1 MGYMGGPQTTLWGPV
16 SRGTVIP
23 RLGETATNL
32 LANTS
37 SRVAPRGSAGNYEP
51 GAGEAAMQWLCVL
64 LAVSIVSPLT
74 LTAQQSRFPSSS
86 VGSGNPVA
94 AALTDNVTID
104 VAVSDK
110 SGEPVRGLPQQAF
123 TILDDKQAK
132 SITSFRAVDLDAGT
146 PAPPIEIVLVI
157 DSINADV
164 LKATR
169 EREGMRNFLL
179 ANGGKLPLPVSLVIV
194 TDTGIQP
201 IAASRDGKALADL
214 LDRNA
219 TGLRMV
225 NRTTAGGGFERYQFS
240 LKALDAMIAS
250 ESAKPGRKLIVWVS
264 PGWPLL
270 ARAAGDITSKDQRQI
285 FNAIVNTSTAL
296 RLGHITLYNVVSRG
310 VAGTDVSEFSFYTQY
325 LQGVRSPAQ
334 AYPPNLA
341 LSVLAVQS
349 GGLVLNGSN
358 DLAPAMAHEI
368 AKSAGDARSFY
379 VLTFHGSHADRA
391 NEYHSLQVK
400 VDQPG
405 AIARTR
411 TGYYAQP

>member
-1 MGYMGGPQTTLWGPV
+1 M
-16 SRGTVIP
+16 IP
-23 RLGETATNL
+23 RLGETATYL

-37 SRVAPRGSAGNYEP
+37 SRVAPLGSAGNYEL
-51 GAGEAAMQWLCVL
+51 GAGEAGMQWLCVL
-64 LAVSIVSPLT
+64 LAVSFVSPLT
-74 LTAQQSRFPSSS
+74 LTAQQNRFPSSS
-86 VGSGNPVA
+86 VGTGNPAA
-94 AALTDNVTID
+94 AALTDNVTVD
-104 VAVSDK
+104 VAVTDK
-110 SGEPVRGLPQQAF
+110 SGKPVRGLPQQAF

-132 SITSFRAVDLDAGT
+132 SIASFRAVDLDAGT

-169 EREGMRNFLL
+169 EREGIKSFLL
-179 ANGGKLPLPVSLVIV
+179 DNGGKLPLPVSLVTL

-201 IAASRDGKALADL
+201 MAASRDGNALAAA
-214 LDRNA
+214 LDRSA
-219 TGLRMV
+219 TGLRVV
-225 NRTTAGGGFERYQFS
+225 NRTTAGGAFERYQLS
-240 LKALDAMIAS
+240 LKALDAMVAS

-264 PGWPLL
+264 PGWPLFT
-270 ARAAGDITSKDQRQI
+270 RAASDITSTDQQQI
-285 FNAIVNTSTAL
+285 FNDIVHTSTAL

-310 VAGTDVSEFSFYTQY
+310 IAGTDVSGFSDYMQF
-325 LQGVRSPAQ
+325 LEGVRSPSR

-358 DLAPAMAHEI
+358 DLPAAMAHEI
-368 AKSAGDARSFY
+368 ARSAGDARSFY

-405 AIARTR
+405 ATARTR